1 MNHDEEGSD
10 LDDVTAA
17 ADFAD
22 LSRELMT
29 ELEEQPTLQA
39 VVDRAVAM
47 IPAVDSCSVTLRR
60 RRNRLE
66 TLASSSPL
74 ALECDQLQYALNEGP
89 CVDAVWQDDSYLVED
104 VTKETRWPR
113 WAARVA
119 EGGIGSILAIR
130 LSNDDETIGALN
142 MYAVRANAFTTDDV
156 DLALIFTTHAAN
168 ALNSARM
175 VTGLRTAMHSRHLI
189 GVAQGILMA
198 RFDLDLD
205 RSFKLLQRYSS
216 ETNTK
221 LREVAEYVVAN
232 RDLPDR
238 NGEPQG
244 LPSQREVLD

>member
-1 MNHDEEGSD
+1 MLHDA
-10 LDDVTAA
+10 THA
-17 ADFAD
+17 ADFAQ
-22 LSRELMT
+22 LSRELMR
-29 ELEEQPTLQA
+29 EGDEQPTLQA
-39 VVDRAVAM
+39 VVDRAVEM
-47 IPAVDSCSVTLRR
+47 IPAADSCSVTLRR

-104 VTKETRWPR
+104 VVGESRWPR

-119 EGGIGSILAIR
+119 ESGVGAILAIR
-130 LSNDDETIGALN
+130 LSNEDETIGALN
-142 MYAVRANAFTTDDV
+142 MYSVQRNGFSPDDV
-156 DLALIFTTHAAN
+156 DLALIFSTHAAN
-168 ALNSARM
+168 ALNAARM

-216 ETNTK
+216 QTNTK
-221 LREVAEYVVAN
+221 LRQVAEYVVAN

-238 NGEPQG
+238 EQSSLTAP
-244 LPSQREVLD
+244 RELLD